1 MHPPFDVE
9 GVVLVTLELTLRTD
23 AASRLTVSLDGQT
36 LAGPTPLASPDTL
49 EAAARTV
56 LGLITGLLGV
66 LFAVLAVASDPLPG
80 YLRLP
85 LVRGL
90 GVVTVTAL
98 LVALVGALSVV
109 LPRRVRVASAR
120 PDEQADAFQRL
131 LARKSRWLAVA
142 VIAFGLGLVALGA
155 SLIVA
160 LLRGRPSGASHK
172 FLG

>member
-1 MHPPFDVE
+1 MAKAPK
-9 GVVLVTLELTLRTD
+9 VVSVREETEAEKEL
-23 AASRLTVSLDGQT
+23 GEW
-36 LAGPTPLASPDTL
+36 LAKQALASPDTL

-85 LVRGL
+85 AVRGL
-90 GVVTVTAL
+90 GVVTVAAL
-98 LVALVGALSVV
+98 LVALVGALGVV

-120 PDEQADAFQRL
+120 LDEQAEAFQRL
-131 LARKSRWLAVA
+131 LARKSRWLTVT
-142 VIAFGLGLVALGA
+142 VIAFGLGLTALGA

-160 LLRGRPSGASHK
+160 LLRAA
-172 FLG
+172 